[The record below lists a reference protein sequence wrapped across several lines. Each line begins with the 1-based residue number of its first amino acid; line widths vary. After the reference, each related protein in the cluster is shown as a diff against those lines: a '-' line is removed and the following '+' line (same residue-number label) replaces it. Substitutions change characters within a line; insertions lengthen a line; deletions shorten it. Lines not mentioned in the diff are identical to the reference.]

1 MDSVDDNLFRCINM
15 VKYRER
21 IADGILKKKLRL
33 KGAVLIQGAKWI
45 GKTTTGR
52 QVSGSLIDMT
62 EENNKMLAVLDP
74 VNLLKKETPVLI
86 DEWQLVPSLWDR
98 VRTEVDKRVEKGQF
112 ILTGS
117 ATPVDK
123 SQYSHSGVGRITR
136 MTMRPMTLYES
147 GDSSGTV
154 SISDLFSGDCNVFSE
169 TDTDLRRIAY
179 LISRGG
185 WPETICQDEDDALE
199 VSRDYVDGI
208 IETDLDKALGFV
220 TDKTITRALLISYAR
235 NIGTQVKYEEIR
247 RDIAKNELDTLGI
260 TTVYKYINALKT
272 IFLIEDAECWSP
284 KLRRKTVTRNTDTRY
299 FVDPSIAVA
308 VRRLGPEDLINDLET
323 MGFLFENLVMRDLRV
338 YAESIDGE
346 VYHYRDRDNDECD
359 AVLHLHDGRY
369 GLIEVKLGDGYFVES
384 GVKSLERVEAKL
396 DITRMNPPSFKM
408 VIVGAGKNAYRRE
421 DGVYVVP
428 LTCLKP

>member
-1 MDSVDDNLFRCINM
+1 MDNLFR
-15 VKYRER
+15 YRKMFEYIDR
-21 IADGILKKKLRL
+21 IADNALKKKLRL
-33 KGAVLIQGAKWI
+33 KGAVLIQGVKGS
-45 GKTTTGR
+45 GKTTTAK
-52 QVSGSLIDMT
+52 QLSKSLIDMT
-62 EENNKMLAVLDP
+62 EDNNKMLARLDP
-74 VNLLKKETPVLI
+74 VNLLNKDTPVLI

-98 VRTEVDKRVEKGQF
+98 VRTEVDKRGEKGQF

-154 SISDLFSGDCNVFSE
+154 SLSDLFSGDCNVFSE

-185 WPETICQDEDDALE
+185 WPETIGKEEDDALE

-208 IETDLDKALGFV
+208 IDTDLDKVLGFV

-247 RDIAKNELDTLGI
+247 KDAAKNKHDTLGI

-272 IFLIEDAECWSP
+272 VFLIEDAECWSP
-284 KLRRKTVTRNTDTRY
+284 KLKRTVVTRKTAKRY
-299 FVDPSIAVA
+299 FVDPSLAVA
-308 VRRLGPEDLINDLET
+308 IRNIGPQNLIDDLDS
-323 MGFLFENLVMRDLRV
+323 MDSLFKNLVMRDLRV

-346 VYHYRDRDNDECD
+346 VFHYRDRDNDECD
-359 AVLHLHDGRY
+359 AVVQLHDGRY
-369 GLIEVKLGDGYFVES
+369 GLIEVKLGDGYLVDGGAKSLRRVES
-384 GVKSLERVEAKL
+384 KL
-396 DITRMNPPSFKM
+396 DFSRMNPPSFKM
-408 VIVGAGKNAYRRE
+408 IIVGAGKNAYRRE
-421 DGVYVVP
+421 DGIFVVP

>member
-1 MDSVDDNLFRCINM
+1 MDNLFR
-15 VKYRER
+15 YRKMFEYIDR
-21 IADGILKKKLRL
+21 IADNALKKKLRL
-33 KGAVLIQGAKWI
+33 KGAVLIQGVKGS
-45 GKTTTGR
+45 GKTTTAK
-52 QVSGSLIDMT
+52 QLSKSLIDMT
-62 EENNKMLAVLDP
+62 EDNNKMLARLDP
-74 VNLLKKETPVLI
+74 VNLLNKDTPVLI

-98 VRTEVDKRVEKGQF
+98 VRTEVDKRGEKGQF

-154 SISDLFSGDCNVFSE
+154 SLSDLFSGDCNVFSE

-179 LISRGG
+179 LIARGG
-185 WPETICQDEDDALE
+185 WPETIGKEEDDALE

-208 IETDLDKALGFV
+208 IDTDLDKVLGFV

-247 RDIAKNELDTLGI
+247 KDAAKNEHDTLGI

-272 IFLIEDAECWSP
+272 VFLIEDAECWSP
-284 KLRRKTVTRNTDTRY
+284 KLKRTVVTRKTAKRY
-299 FVDPSIAVA
+299 FVDPSLAVA
-308 VRRLGPEDLINDLET
+308 IRNIGPQNLIDDLDS
-323 MGFLFENLVMRDLRV
+323 MDSLFKNLVMRDLRV

-346 VYHYRDRDNDECD
+346 VFHYRDRDNDECD
-359 AVLHLHDGRY
+359 AVVQLHDGRY
-369 GLIEVKLGDGYFVES
+369 GLIEVKLGDGYLVD
-384 GVKSLERVEAKL
+384 GGAKSLKRVEAKL
-396 DITRMNPPSFKM
+396 DITKMNPPSFKM
-408 VIVGAGKNAYRRE
+408 IIVGAGKNAYRRE
-421 DGVYVVP
+421 DGIFVVP

>member
-1 MDSVDDNLFRCINM
+1 MDNLFR
-15 VKYRER
+15 YRKMFEYIDR
-21 IADGILKKKLRL
+21 IADNALKKKLRL
-33 KGAVLIQGAKWI
+33 KGAVLIQGVKGS
-45 GKTTTGR
+45 GKTTTAK
-52 QVSGSLIDMT
+52 QLSKSLIDMT
-62 EENNKMLAVLDP
+62 EDNNKMLARLDP
-74 VNLLKKETPVLI
+74 VNLLNKDTPVLI

-98 VRTEVDKRVEKGQF
+98 VRTEVDKRGEKGQF

-154 SISDLFSGDCNVFSE
+154 SLSDLFSGDCNVFSE
-169 TDTDLRRIAY
+169 TDTDLRRVAY

-185 WPETICQDEDDALE
+185 WPETIGQDEDDALE

-208 IETDLDKALGFV
+208 IDTDLDKVLGFV

-247 RDIAKNELDTLGI
+247 KDAAKNEHDTLGI

-272 IFLIEDAECWSP
+272 VFLIEDAECWSP
-284 KLRRKTVTRNTDTRY
+284 KLKRTVVTRKTAKRY
-299 FVDPSIAVA
+299 FVDSSLAVA
-308 VRRLGPEDLINDLET
+308 IRKIGPQSLIDDLDS
-323 MGFLFENLVMRDLRV
+323 MDSLFKNLVMRDLRV

-346 VYHYRDRDNDECD
+346 VFHYRDRDNDECD
-359 AVLHLHDGRY
+359 AVVQLHDGRY
-369 GLIEVKLGDGYFVES
+369 GLIEVKLGDGYLVDGGAKSLRRVES
-384 GVKSLERVEAKL
+384 KL
-396 DITRMNPPSFKM
+396 DFSRMNPPSFKM
-408 VIVGAGKNAYRRE
+408 IIVGAGKNAYRRE
-421 DGVYVVP
+421 DGIFVVP